1 VFWLQSFVVP
11 LFLRSFVPSFLPSFR
26 RSFVRSFGPSFLCS
40 FLPSFLPSFAWG
52 SSVPSFV
59 VLWRVTSF
67 GGHSVRNATTTARG
81 AETTF
86 LSTGFVGCDGRSIG
100 RPVQQIGQPIVHSI
114 WVLDRWPV
122 RRLLW
127 LVDVQ
132 VGRSQRPKLKPRVDV
147 PSSVQSFVQ
156 SFDWSLGETAMTGF
170 DDDDTGD
177 CVGRKQGKVQ
187 HRGVAKSVCTSKE
200 ALVFFVSL
208 RGHSTCSSGT
218 CERTGTNRC
227 KTGVSQTPGRL

>member
-1 VFWLQSFVVP
+1 MRDAGRGTPSCFGCSRLSFLCSFVP
-11 LFLRSFVPSFLPSFR
+11 SFVPSFL
-26 RSFVRSFGPSFLCS
+26 RSFVRSFVRLGFL
-40 FLPSFLPSFAWG
+40 
-52 SSVPSFV
+52 SVPSFV

-227 KTGVSQTPGRL
+227 